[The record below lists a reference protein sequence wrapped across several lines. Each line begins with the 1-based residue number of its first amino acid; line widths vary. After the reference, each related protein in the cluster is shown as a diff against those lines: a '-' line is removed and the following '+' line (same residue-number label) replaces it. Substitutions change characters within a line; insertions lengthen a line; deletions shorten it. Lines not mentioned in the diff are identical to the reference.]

1 MCSKTPHEELP
12 SDPLELPDPS
22 EFSEPFSPDALEPEE
37 PVLEV
42 VEPEVPLEVVV
53 FEELPAL
60 LEPSELVVD
69 PSVEPDPLSVPEVEE
84 SVEPVESS
92 VELDVEGS
100 DELVE
105 SPVEPVSLPGPSVE
119 LSLEFVS
126 PVSVL
131 DEASEDG
138 EGVIVPVDESS
149 LGIGVEDSSV
159 EGVTVELLTKSRTTL
174 SVPCPLV
181 TKVIIAAVI
190 ATAAKALT
198 TAMIIAVFLRF
209 FIVASPG

>member
-1 MCSKTPHEELP
+1 
-12 SDPLELPDPS
+12 
-22 EFSEPFSPDALEPEE
+22 
-37 PVLEV
+37 

-60 LEPSELVVD
+60 LEPPELVVD

-105 SPVEPVSLPGPSVE
+105 SPVEPVSLPVPSVE

-209 FIVASPG
+209 FIVASSG